1 MAIEYYFVAYYAFA
15 FAAFMVALLWMQVR
29 VTHHL
34 AKRDAPD
41 APDAP
46 AAPAAPDQAA

>member
-15 FAAFMVALLWMQVR
+15 FAASMVVLLWMQVR
-29 VTHHL
+29 VTRHL
-34 AKRDAPD
+34 AKRDSPD

>member
-15 FAAFMVALLWMQVR
+15 FAAFMVVLLWMQVR

>member
-15 FAAFMVALLWMQVR
+15 FAASMVVLLWMQVR
-29 VTHHL
+29 VTRHL
-34 AKRDAPD
+34 TKRDAPD